1 MTIFGQRFV
10 LGLMWRLALLVVT
23 AFVFAAAL
31 GRPDLGAAR
40 LVAGLLVAGAAALLW
55 RHVQRTN
62 MELSRFIDAVKF
74 GDFSQGFSHR
84 GQGSGFHQLSA
95 TLDDA
100 IKRLRDERHKL
111 IDANRFYE
119 AVLDD
124 APTALLTV
132 DADGK
137 VELANKAARRLLVR
151 HQGVRVED
159 FRDYGDAFANALEG
173 GAVGRPRLVP
183 LLSDG
188 VPQTMLVSAAIVHRL
203 GGLVRVVAV
212 QPIQGELNAIEIAA
226 QSDLIRVLTHE
237 IMNSMTPV
245 TSLAHS
251 AVDLMRGVDHG
262 ASADVADARIAV
274 ETLARRADGVMHF
287 VESYRQ
293 ISRAPEIRARP
304 IDVAAWGREIE
315 ALFRASDRAQGIGF
329 TLAVDESLT
338 LDADPDLMSQVLI
351 NLVRNAAQA
360 ARAHHETPARA
371 HHEAPGHAQAEAP
384 HVWLTMTRTRLGRTE
399 IEVADN
405 GPGVPEGL
413 RQDIFLQF
421 FTTRADGTGV
431 GLSLARQVVL
441 AHRGAISVGDRE
453 GGGALFRI
461 VI

>member
-1 MTIFGQRFV
+1 VTRFANRFL
-10 LGLMWRLALLVVT
+10 LGLAWRLLLLVAAAF
-23 AFVFAAAL
+23 AFVAAIA
-31 GRPDLGAAR
+31 RPDLGAAR
-40 LVAGLLVAGAAALLW
+40 VVAGLLVLAAAALLW

-62 MELSRFIDAVKF
+62 MELARFIDAIRF

-84 GQGSGFHQLSA
+84 GQGSGFGELAQV
-95 TLDDA
+95 LDEA
-100 IKRLRDERHKL
+100 IRKLRDERHSL
-111 IDANRFYE
+111 FDANRFYE
-119 AVLDD
+119 AVVDD
-124 APTALLTV
+124 APTALITV
-132 DADGK
+132 EDGK
-137 VELANKAARRLLVR
+137 VELANKAARRLLIR
-151 HQGVRVED
+151 HKGVRIED
-159 FRDYGDAFANALEG
+159 FREYGEAFAHALEG

-183 LLSDG
+183 LVSDG

-251 AVDLMRGVDHG
+251 AVDLMRE
-262 ASADVADARIAV
+262 ADSGSDPKVADARMAV

-304 IDVAAWGREIE
+304 IDAAAWGRELE
-315 ALFRASDRAQGIGF
+315 SLFRASERTAGIDF
-329 TLAVDESLT
+329 TLAADETLT
-338 LDADPDLMSQVLI
+338 LTADPDLMSQVLI
-351 NLVRNAAQA
+351 NLIRNAGQA
-360 ARAHHETPARA
+360 AR
-371 HHEAPGHAQAEAP
+371 GHSDTP
-384 HVWLTMTRTRLGRTE
+384 HVWLTFTRTRSGRAQ

-405 GPGVPEGL
+405 GPGVPERM
-413 RQDIFLQF
+413 RQDIFLPF
-421 FTTRADGTGV
+421 FTTKEDGTGV

-441 AHRGAISVGDRE
+441 AHKGSIGVSDRD
-453 GGGALFRI
+453 GGGALFRV

>member
-1 MTIFGQRFV
+1 MTRFGNRF
-10 LGLMWRLALLVVT
+10 LIGLAWRLALLVAAAF
-23 AFVFAAAL
+23 AFVAAIA
-31 GRPDLGAAR
+31 RPDLGAAR
-40 LVAGLLVAGAAALLW
+40 IVAGLLVVGAAVLLW

-62 MELSRFIDAVKF
+62 MELARFIDAIRF

-84 GQGSGFHQLSA
+84 GQGSGFGELSGV
-95 TLDDA
+95 LDEA
-100 IKRLRDERHKL
+100 IKKLRDERHKL

-132 DADGK
+132 ESDGK

-151 HQGVRVED
+151 HKGVRVED
-159 FRDYGDAFANALEG
+159 FREYGDAFAKALEG

-188 VPQTMLVSAAIVHRL
+188 VPQTMLVSAAVVHRL

-251 AVDLMRGVDHG
+251 AVDLMREVDGG
-262 ASADVADARIAV
+262 ADPNVADARMAI

-304 IDVAAWGREIE
+304 IDAAAWGRELE
-315 ALFRASDRAQGIGF
+315 SLFRASDRVKGIAF
-329 TLAVDESLT
+329 TLEADETLT
-338 LDADPDLMSQVLI
+338 LEADPDLMSQVLI
-351 NLVRNAAQA
+351 NLIRNAAQA
-360 ARAHHETPARA
+360 AR
-371 HHEAPGHAQAEAP
+371 GHSEAP
-384 HVWLTMTRTRLGRTE
+384 HVWLGFSRTRSGRAQ
-399 IEVADN
+399 IEVCDN
-405 GPGVPEGL
+405 GPGVPERM
-413 RQDIFLQF
+413 RQDIFLPF
-421 FTTRADGTGV
+421 FTTKAEGTGV

-441 AHRGAISVGDRE
+441 AHKGSISVGDRE

>member
-1 MTIFGQRFV
+1 MRFHHRFI
-10 LGLMWRLALLVVT
+10 LGLGWRLALLLVL
-23 AFVFAAAL
+23 AFGFAYAL
-31 GRPDLGAAR
+31 TVEGLGAAR
-40 LVAGLLVAGAAALLW
+40 LVAGLLVIGAAAMLW
-55 RHVQRTN
+55 HHIQRTN
-62 MELSRFIDAVKF
+62 MEVARFIDAIRF

-84 GQGSGFHQLSA
+84 GQGSGFAELSEV
-95 TLDDA
+95 LDGA
-100 IKRLRDERHKL
+100 IRKLREEQHTL

-132 DADGK
+132 ESNGK
-137 VELANKAARRLLVR
+137 VELANKAARRLLIR

-159 FRDYGDAFANALEG
+159 FREYGEAFANALAG

-251 AVDLMRGVDHG
+251 AVDLMRASDHG
-262 ASADVADARIAV
+262 ESAAIADARMAV

-293 ISRAPEIRARP
+293 ISRAPEIRSRT
-304 IDVAAWGREIE
+304 IDAAAWGRELQS
-315 ALFRASDRAQGIGF
+315 LFRASEGSSGIGF
-329 TLAVDESLT
+329 TLDAEEGLT
-338 LDADPDLMSQVLI
+338 LEADPDLMNQVLI
-351 NLVRNAAQA
+351 NLIRNAGQA
-360 ARAHHETPARA
+360 ARDHSEK
-371 HHEAPGHAQAEAP
+371 P
-384 HVWLTMTRTRLGRTE
+384 HVWLSFSRTRSGRAQ

-405 GPGVPEGL
+405 GPGVPEAM
-413 RQDIFLQF
+413 RQDVFLPF
-421 FTTRADGTGV
+421 FTTRKEGTGV

-441 AHRGAISVGDRE
+441 AHRGTISVGDRR

-461 VI
+461 II

>member
-1 MTIFGQRFV
+1 MRFRNRFL
-10 LGLMWRLALLVVT
+10 LGLAWRWGVLLVVT
-23 AFVFAAAL
+23 FAFVAAL

-40 LVAGLLVAGAAALLW
+40 IVAGLTVLGAAALLW
-55 RHVQRTN
+55 RYIQRTN
-62 MELSRFIDAVKF
+62 LELARFIDAVRF
-74 GDFSQGFSHR
+74 GDFSQGFAQR
-84 GQGSGFHQLSA
+84 GQGSGFGDLNEV
-95 TLDDA
+95 LDEA
-100 IKRLRDERHKL
+100 IRKLRDERHKL

-159 FRDYGDAFANALEG
+159 FREYGDAFALALEG

-212 QPIQGELNAIEIAA
+212 QPIQGELNAVEIAA

-251 AVDLMRGVDHG
+251 AVDLMREVDGG
-262 ASADVADARIAV
+262 ADANVADARMAV

-293 ISRAPEIRARP
+293 ISRAPEVRRRA
-304 IDVAAWGREIE
+304 IDAAAWGRELE
-315 ALFRASDRAQGIGF
+315 ALFRASERTIGIGF
-329 TLAVDESLT
+329 TLEADETLT
-338 LDADPDLMSQVLI
+338 FDADPDLMSQVLI
-351 NLVRNAAQA
+351 NLIRNAGQA
-360 ARAHHETPARA
+360 AR
-371 HHEAPGHAQAEAP
+371 GHSEAP
-384 HVWLTMTRTRLGRTE
+384 HVWLGFSRTRSGRAQ

-413 RQDIFLQF
+413 RQDIFLPF
-421 FTTRADGTGV
+421 FTTKAEGTGV

-441 AHRGAISVGDRE
+441 AHKGAISVSDRK

>member
-1 MTIFGQRFV
+1 MRWRHRFLLGLALRLAVLVATVFAFV
-10 LGLMWRLALLVVT
+10 LAMGT
-23 AFVFAAAL
+23 S
-31 GRPDLGAAR
+31 GLGAAR
-40 LVAGLLVAGAAALLW
+40 VVAGLMVVGAAAWLW

-62 MELSRFIDAVKF
+62 MELARFIDAVKYA
-74 GDFSQGFSHR
+74 DFSQGFGHR
-84 GQGSGFHQLSA
+84 FDGSGFAELGEV
-95 TLDDA
+95 LDA
-100 IKRLRDERHKL
+100 SLKRMRDDRHKL

-132 DADGK
+132 DGEGR
-137 VELANKAARRLLVR
+137 VELANKAARRLLIR

-159 FRDYGDAFANALEG
+159 FRDYGDAFADALAG
-173 GAVGRPRLVP
+173 GAVKRPRLVP
-183 LLSDG
+183 LISDG

-245 TSLAHS
+245 TSLAHT
-251 AVDLMRGVDHG
+251 AVDLMRGVDKG
-262 ASADVADARIAV
+262 GDPAVADARSAV

-293 ISRAPEIRARP
+293 ISRAPEVRRRP
-304 IDVAAWGREIE
+304 IQIASWAAELE
-315 ALFRASDRAQGIGF
+315 ALFRADDRAEGVA
-329 TLAVDESLT
+329 LVLDVEANLPP

-351 NLVRNAAQA
+351 NLLRNAAEA
-360 ARAHHETPARA
+360 ARGHVD
-371 HHEAPGHAQAEAP
+371 APR
-384 HVWLTMTRTRLGRTE
+384 VRLSITRTRSGRTQ

-405 GPGVPEGL
+405 GPGIPAGL
-413 RQDIFLQF
+413 RQDIFLPF
-421 FTTRADGTGV
+421 FTTKAKGTGV

-441 AHRGAISVGDRE
+441 AHRGSISIDDAE

-461 VI
+461 LL

>member
-1 MTIFGQRFV
+1 MPFRSRFIT
-10 LGLMWRLALLVVT
+10 GLVWRLALLLLAAF
-23 AFVFAAAL
+23 AFVQSIYSE
-31 GRPDLGAAR
+31 GLGAAR
-40 LVAGLLVAGAAALLW
+40 IVAGLLVVGAALLLW

-62 MELSRFIDAVKF
+62 MELARFIDAVRF
-74 GDFSQGFSHR
+74 ADFSQGFSHR
-84 GQGSGFHQLSA
+84 FDGSGFKQLGDV
-95 TLDDA
+95 LNDA
-100 IKRLRDERHKL
+100 IRRMRDERHKL
-111 IDANRFYE
+111 VDANRFYE

-132 DADGK
+132 DSDGK
-137 VELANKAARRLLVR
+137 VELSNKAARRLLMR
-151 HQGVRVED
+151 HKGVRIED
-159 FRDYGDAFANALEG
+159 FREYGDAFASSLEG
-173 GAVGRPRLVP
+173 GAVNRPRLVP

-251 AVDLMRGVDHG
+251 AVDLMRGIDKG
-262 ASADVADARIAV
+262 GDADVADARAAV

-293 ISRAPEIRARP
+293 ISRAPQVRRRP
-304 IDVAAWGREIE
+304 IDVSAWGRELE
-315 ALFRASDRAQGIGF
+315 ALFRASDRAQGIEF
-329 TLAVDESLT
+329 TLESEEGLR

-351 NLVRNAAQA
+351 NLIRNAAQA
-360 ARAHHETPARA
+360 ARAHNEN
-371 HHEAPGHAQAEAP
+371 P
-384 HVWLTMTRTRLGRTE
+384 HVWVRFARASAGRTQ
-399 IEVADN
+399 IEVEDN

-413 RQDIFLQF
+413 RRDIFLPF
-421 FTTRADGTGV
+421 FTTKAEGTGV
-431 GLSLARQVVL
+431 GLSLARQVIL
-441 AHRGAISVGDRE
+441 AHRGSISVADSS

>member
-1 MTIFGQRFV
+1 MRFRHRFLFG
-10 LGLMWRLALLVVT
+10 LAWRLALLLALT
-23 AFVFAAAL
+23 FGFVAAL

-40 LVAGLLVAGAAALLW
+40 IVAGLSVLGAAAILW
-55 RHVQRTN
+55 RYIQRTN
-62 MELSRFIDAVKF
+62 MELARFIDAVRF
-74 GDFSQGFSHR
+74 GDFSQGFSLR
-84 GQGSGFHQLSA
+84 GQGSGFGDLSGV
-95 TLDDA
+95 LDEA
-100 IKRLRDERHKL
+100 MRRLRDERHKL

-137 VELANKAARRLLVR
+137 VELANKAARRLLIR
-151 HQGVRVED
+151 HKGVRVDD
-159 FRDYGDAFANALEG
+159 FREYGDAFAQALAG
-173 GAVGRPRLVP
+173 GAVNRPRLVP

-188 VPQTMLVSAAIVHRL
+188 VAQTMLVGAAIVHRL

-251 AVDLMRGVDHG
+251 AVDLMREVDGG
-262 ASADVADARIAV
+262 ADANVADARLAL

-293 ISRAPEIRARP
+293 ISRAPEIRRRP
-304 IDVAAWGREIE
+304 IDAAAWGRELE
-315 ALFRASDRAQGIGF
+315 SLFRASERTVGVEFSLEADA
-329 TLAVDESLT
+329 TLT

-351 NLVRNAAQA
+351 NLLRNAAQA
-360 ARAHHETPARA
+360 ARDHQEAPARE
-371 HHEAPGHAQAEAP
+371 HSEAP
-384 HVWLTMTRTRLGRTE
+384 HVWLDFARTRSGRAQ
-399 IEVADN
+399 IEVGDN

-413 RQDIFLQF
+413 RQDIFLPF
-421 FTTRADGTGV
+421 FTTRQEGTGV

-441 AHRGAISVGDRE
+441 AHKGSISVGDRE